1 MISIHNFS
9 KLLYDLLIKLRMDDY
24 FDTNLYN
31 QIVMELKKNIP
42 IWKENK
48 SVPCEYVI
56 YIMDLLSQLDGT
68 NRFLDEKTSI
78 AVYDANLE
86 IMDLLYDLIKE

>member
-1 MISIHNFS
+1 MN
-9 KLLYDLLIKLRMDDY
+9 KLLQNLMLDLSVKLRMDDY
-24 FDTNLYN
+24 FDINLYN

-42 IWKENK
+42 IWRENK

-56 YIMDLLSQLDGT
+56 CIMDLLSQLDGN
-68 NRFLDEKTSI
+68 NRFLDKKTSI
-78 AVYDANLE
+78 AVEDANLE

>member
-1 MISIHNFS
+1 
-9 KLLYDLLIKLRMDDY
+9 MDNY

-31 QIVMELKKNIP
+31 QILMELKKNIP

-56 YIMDLLSQLDGT
+56 DIMDLLSQLDGN

-78 AVYDANLE
+78 AIEDANLE
-86 IMDLLYDLIKE
+86 IMDLLYNLIKE